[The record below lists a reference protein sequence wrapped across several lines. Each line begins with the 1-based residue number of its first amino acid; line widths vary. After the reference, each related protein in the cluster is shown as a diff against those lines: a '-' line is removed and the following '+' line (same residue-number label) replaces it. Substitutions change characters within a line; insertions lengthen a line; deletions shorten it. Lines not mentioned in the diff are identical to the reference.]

1 MAEGERQLDR
11 DAELDEEIDLDEEFD
26 LDIDAVTSLDDAPAE
41 TESAG
46 VATRLRSRAGDV
58 VSSRALVVSVV
69 LTLVGALAVG
79 GVLPFGIVG
88 NLVGI
93 FVAAFAYGTATSTR
107 RYVELGLSGGIIG
120 GGMALLGNLA
130 LSLVGPGLPLV
141 AVGFAAGALAGGL
154 GHYFGRD
161 LRDGLTRDL

>member
-1 MAEGERQLDR
+1 MAEKERQLDR
-11 DAELDEEIDLDEEFD
+11 DTQVDEELD
-26 LDIDAVTSLDDAPAE
+26 LDIDAVNSLDDAPAE
-41 TESAG
+41 TDSAG
-46 VATRLRSRAGDV
+46 LGSRLLSRAKNIL
-58 VSSRALVVSVV
+58 SSRALVLSAV

-79 GVLPFGIVG
+79 GLLPFGIVG

-93 FVAAFAYGTATSTR
+93 FVAAFAYGTATSTH
-107 RYVELGLSGGIIG
+107 RYVELGLSGGVIA

-141 AVGFAAGALAGGL
+141 AVGFVAGVLAGGL